1 LFRPP
6 KTGDLAV
13 GHHALDQGHIG
24 LVYLGL
30 GAQMTNRLGGL
41 LRQDVVF
48 ECLLT
53 LETGGGFFKT
63 LCGPAVCL
71 DLWHGTCLKLCE

>member
-1 LFRPP
+1 
-6 KTGDLAV
+6 
-13 GHHALDQGHIG
+13 
-24 LVYLGL
+24 
-30 GAQMTNRLGGL
+30 MTNRLGGL

-71 DLWHGTCLKLCE
+71 DLGHGNYLKLCE